1 VEFEKRRRIF
11 ARPQPLCQLVLE
23 VSQVASLNP
32 RFFGSSLTCIELL
45 QAYHEMLPTA
55 GVNRVFGLLDLLRAY
70 NGKTDVANLTID
82 LRIALDELLPII
94 DTAEYLGLVAVQQGD
109 ISLTDLGKKALNGKI
124 PERKKIVHD
133 RLVGL
138 EPFADIVRMVHEKKQ
153 LSRFELAR
161 FLSSKFGYT
170 TDLPTIIN
178 VLISWGVFA
187 GLLRYDG
194 QSESLLPRE

>member
-1 VEFEKRRRIF
+1 MIDSF
-11 ARPQPLCQLVLE
+11 
-23 VSQVASLNP
+23 
-32 RFFGSSLTCIELL
+32 
-45 QAYHEMLPTA
+45 HEMLPTA
-55 GVNRVFGLLDLLRAY
+55 GVNRAFGLLDLLRAY
-70 NGKTDVANLTID
+70 NGKTDVATLTID

-109 ISLTDLGKKALNGKI
+109 ITLTDLGKKALSGKI

-138 EPFADIVRMVHEKKQ
+138 EPFSDIVRMVHEKKQ

-170 TDLPTIIN
+170 TDLPTIVN

-187 GLLRYDG
+187 GLFRYDG
-194 QSESLLPRE
+194 QSESLLPRESS

>member
-1 VEFEKRRRIF
+1 MSAIVG
-11 ARPQPLCQLVLE
+11 
-23 VSQVASLNP
+23 SLSCGMSRK
-32 RFFGSSLTCIELL
+32 RFFGSSLTCDWLL
-45 QAYHEMLPTA
+45 ESFQAMLPTA

-133 RLVGL
+133 RLAGL
-138 EPFADIVRMVHEKKQ
+138 EPFAGVVRMVHEKK
-153 LSRFELAR
+153 
-161 FLSSKFGYT
+161 KFGR
-170 TDLPTIIN
+170 
-178 VLISWGVFA
+178 V
-187 GLLRYDG
+187 GLG
-194 QSESLLPRE
+194 QGFSL

>member
-1 VEFEKRRRIF
+1 MNRVEPNR
-11 ARPQPLCQLVLE
+11 
-23 VSQVASLNP
+23 
-32 RFFGSSLTCIELL
+32 
-45 QAYHEMLPTA
+45 EMLPTA
-55 GVNRVFGLLDLLRAY
+55 GVNRVFGLLDMLRAY
-70 NGKTDVANLTID
+70 NGKTDVATLTID

-109 ISLTDLGKKALNGKI
+109 ITLTDLGKKALNGKI

-133 RLVGL
+133 KLVGL
-138 EPFADIVRMVHEKKQ
+138 EPFSDIVRMVHEKKQ

-194 QSESLLPRE
+194 QSESLLPRESF